1 MTILELMER
10 ANTRE
15 TKLVIAFVKDA
26 INKIQSSNEI
36 DTKVSKINIVKNQ
49 RDYDLPLDFIALKNI
64 SVLDTEDDNKY
75 KIIKRLGS
83 EPLVSED
90 TNPWVMTQ
98 IELMLIYKVVKN

>member
-15 TKLVIAFVKDA
+15 TKLVIAYTKDA
-26 INKIQSSNEI
+26 INKMQSSNEI
-36 DTKVSKINIVKNQ
+36 TTTSGKQNIVANQ
-49 RDYDLPLDFIALKNI
+49 RDYNLPADLIAIKHI

-75 KIIKRLGS
+75 KIIRRLAS

-90 TNPWVMTQ
+90 TNP
-98 IELMLIYKVVKN
+98 

>member
-36 DTKVSKINIVKNQ
+36 DISENKQNIVKNT
-49 RDYDLPLDFIALKNI
+49 RDYDLPSDLISIKSV

-75 KIIKRLGS
+75 KIIRRMAY
-83 EPLVSED
+83 EPIVSED
-90 TNPWVMTQ
+90 TNP
-98 IELMLIYKVVKN
+98 

>member
-36 DTKVSKINIVKNQ
+36 DTKINKQNIVANT
-49 RDYDLPLDFIALKNI
+49 RDYDLPADLIAIKHI

-75 KIIKRLGS
+75 KIIRRLQND
-83 EPLVSED
+83 PLVSED
-90 TNPWVMTQ
+90 TNP
-98 IELMLIYKVVKN
+98 

>member
-1 MTILELMER
+1 MER

-36 DTKVSKINIVKNQ
+36 DTKINKQNIVANT
-49 RDYDLPLDFIALKNI
+49 RDYDLPADLIAIKHI

-75 KIIKRLGS
+75 KIIRRLQND
-83 EPLVSED
+83 PLVSED
-90 TNPWVMTQ
+90 TNP
-98 IELMLIYKVVKN
+98 

>member
-36 DTKVSKINIVKNQ
+36 DISEDKQNIVKNT
-49 RDYDLPLDFIALKNI
+49 RDYDLPSDLISIKNV

-75 KIIKRLGS
+75 KIIRRMAY
-83 EPLVSED
+83 EPIVSED
-90 TNPWVMTQ
+90 TNP
-98 IELMLIYKVVKN
+98 